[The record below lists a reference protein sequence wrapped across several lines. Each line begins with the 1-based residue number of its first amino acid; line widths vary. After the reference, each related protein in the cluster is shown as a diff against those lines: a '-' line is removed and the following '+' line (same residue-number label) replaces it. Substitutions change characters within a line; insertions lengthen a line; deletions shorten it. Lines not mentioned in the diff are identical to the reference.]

1 MHFTRIINR
10 TSTSL
15 LCKGIEPKLWKWG
28 EVLLA
33 QTAFEL
39 AIKSIFIGH
48 FGNNLG
54 ESRGQVGWASVDKEW
69 QDLGR
74 KRLIL
79 GLQIHHLVPWVA

>member
-1 MHFTRIINR
+1 MHFTRKINR

-39 AIKSIFIGH
+39 VHKKHLFL
-48 FGNNLG
+48 LG
-54 ESRGQVGWASVDKEW
+54 
-69 QDLGR
+69 
-74 KRLIL
+74 IL
-79 GLQIHHLVPWVA
+79 ETI